1 MTRRRLS
8 DQQLADLIMRETGE
22 IEPVGETNED
32 EHRFNNLIMLTNT
45 IDCLL
50 DEIMDV
56 ADARS
61 RVEYS
66 MKDIGDYARSWLA
79 AKSNWI
85 VKREGQGW
93 K

>member
-1 MTRRRLS
+1 MKWRKLS
-8 DQQLADLIMRETGE
+8 EQQLADLVMRETGE

-32 EHRFNNLIMLTNT
+32 KHRLDNLIMLTNT

-56 ADARS
+56 TNARS

-66 MKDIGDYARSWLA
+66 MKEIGDYAMAWLA

-85 VKREGQGW
+85 VESEEQE
-93 K
+93 